1 MEVFGVWDRMVAY
14 RSVNRSK
21 SVQLSRA
28 LHGYR
33 DRSNNGRYRYWRQG
47 LLEKIPN
54 LQFLDGVVL
63 VREED
68 VHQLVEL
75 LEKYGAEYFVSTL
88 QQTPKQPAR

>member
-1 MEVFGVWDRMVAY
+1 MWDVMVAY
-14 RSVNRSK
+14 RLVNRSK

-33 DRSNNGRYRYWRQG
+33 DRSNNGRYSYPRQG
-47 LLEKIPN
+47 LLDKIPN

-68 VHQLVEL
+68 VHLLVEL
-75 LEKYGAEYFVSTL
+75 LEKYRAEYLVSTL
-88 QQTPKQPAR
+88 QQTRAQPAR

>member
-1 MEVFGVWDRMVAY
+1 MWDRMVAY
-14 RSVNRSK
+14 RLVNRSK

-33 DRSNNGRYRYWRQG
+33 DRSNNGRYVYPRQG

-75 LEKYGAEYFVSTL
+75 LEKYQAEYFVSTL
-88 QQTPKQPAR
+88 HQTQARSAE